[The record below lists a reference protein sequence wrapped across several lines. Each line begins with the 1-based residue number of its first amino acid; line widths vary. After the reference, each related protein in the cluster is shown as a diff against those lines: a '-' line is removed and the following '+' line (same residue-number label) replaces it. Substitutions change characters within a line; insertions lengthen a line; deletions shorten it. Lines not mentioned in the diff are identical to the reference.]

1 MTDKGNRRRAVVTG
15 QGLVT
20 PLGRTPDDIWTR
32 WAHAEVAAA
41 PVTKLD
47 LSPYGI
53 RYAAEVRDFEPRKE
67 IRNRKLLRL
76 MIAGEPFGL
85 VAVSRAFEDAGLTPD
100 DYEPERAG
108 VSVGCHKEGFR
119 DSNLY
124 DALDAA
130 TTEDGQIDR
139 ERLIDDGVRRIPPQ
153 TLVEGLANA
162 ALYYFAH
169 EFVLQGANINFL
181 SSGTGGALA
190 IGEAMRAVRRDEA
203 DLMLTGSYDTWLDWR
218 CIGHQTYAGVLSTRD
233 LPAGEVHRPFDRD
246 RDGGVPGEGAGMMIL
261 EDRQRAVR
269 RGATILGEVA
279 GYAVGRGLGG
289 QSEDE
294 LVDGYARVILRAIED
309 AGLSPK
315 DVDLVHLQ
323 GEGNISSDRLEV
335 LAVRKA
341 LRGHCDEVPATT
353 MTSALGLLGNAA
365 GPVELLMTLQMLRRG
380 IVLPIVGLKNPDP
393 DLPLNYVREPLTGQS
408 MNCGLIL
415 QRSLPAHFT
424 AVVVT
429 TGHDA

>member
-1 MTDKGNRRRAVVTG
+1 MTDNGNRRRAVVTG

-20 PLGRTPDDIWTR
+20 PLGRTSEEIWTR
-32 WAHAEVAAA
+32 WLRAEVAAA
-41 PVTKLD
+41 PATKLD

-67 IRNRKLLRL
+67 IKNRKLLRL

-130 TTEDGQIDR
+130 TTEDGRIDR
-139 ERLIDDGVRRIPPQ
+139 ERLVDEGVRRIPPQ

-169 EFVLQGANINFL
+169 EFVLQGANHNFL

-190 IGEAMRAVRRDEA
+190 VGEAMRAIRRDEA
-203 DLMLTGSYDTWLDWR
+203 DLMLAGSYDTWLDWR
-218 CIGHQTYAGVLSTRD
+218 CIGHQTYAGVLSTAN
-233 LPAGEVHRPFDRD
+233 LPAEKVHRPFDRD
-246 RDGGVPGEGAGMMIL
+246 RDGGIPGEGAGMIIL
-261 EDRQRAVR
+261 EDRQRALS
-269 RGATILGEVA
+269 RGAKILGEVA
-279 GYAVGRGLGG
+279 GYAVGRGMGG
-289 QSEDE
+289 RGEDS
-294 LVDGYARVILRAIED
+294 LVESYARTICRAIED

-323 GEGNISSDRLEV
+323 GEGTVLSDRLEV

-341 LRGHCDEVPATT
+341 LGDHCDQVPATT
-353 MTSALGLLGNAA
+353 IKSATGLLGNAS

-380 IVLPIVGLKNPDP
+380 TVLPILGLQNPDP
-393 DLPLNYVREPLTGQS
+393 DLPLNYVHEPLTGQS
-408 MNCGLIL
+408 MHCGLIL

-424 AVVVT
+424 ALVVT
-429 TGHDA
+429 TAQDG